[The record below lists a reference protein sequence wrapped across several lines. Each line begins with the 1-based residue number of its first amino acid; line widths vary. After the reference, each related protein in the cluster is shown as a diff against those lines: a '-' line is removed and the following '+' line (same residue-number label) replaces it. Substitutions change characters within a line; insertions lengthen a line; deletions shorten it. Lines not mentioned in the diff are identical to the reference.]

1 MDVPRILASL
11 ETNGGS
17 MKRVPFKSVRVH
29 GQFKIKKDGGIWVKS
44 GNKFPEPPYYRR
56 AFRSYNKKG
65 CLGLYGESK
74 CFAEDKMVWVK

>member
-1 MDVPRILASL
+1 
-11 ETNGGS
+11 
-17 MKRVPFKSVRVH
+17 MKRVPFKSVKVH
-29 GQFKIKKDGGIWVKS
+29 GQFKIKSDGAFWVKS
-44 GNKFPEPPYYRR
+44 GNKFPEPPHYRR